1 MTKGFFR
8 ERKHY
13 SLQEITDNLIN
24 INMEETRRIVGILK
38 KYGVVKAVKKDK
50 PDFDDLSNEDIVLTD
65 VIDSSSDI
73 EYIFDYVGVV
83 VIEGQV
89 FKCYPKYIKSTEHL
103 FENLKQVLKVIKKY
117 NASEQLIYLF
127 NGEDDSKIFNRLA
140 VSIHLLETYYAD
152 GLYTNQKEIIETN
165 GEGEILWDKTI
176 NETFAIIQNNK
187 PYYVELQTQNTVD
200 NDYDYFRRLHEC
212 VLTQCS
218 KELVDTGLL
227 DLFEL
232 KEVDLTQENLSDF
245 GDMSYILYRL
255 QSEIQTQYITRKQNL
270 LKTIYTYIANA
281 KIDKNDISYSLYGT
295 NSFNLV
301 WEKVCAANFENV
313 LDKKI
318 VDLPLSDSTRNKSEY
333 KNMTLREVIKAPRW
347 KNTKHPNVI
356 EPKVKTLKPDLVC
369 IYPVDEQKK
378 DYCFGIYDAKY
389 YCIDYQVH
397 EGKASISGQPGV
409 GDVTKQYLY
418 QLAFDNFIG
427 KQGYRYVQNVFLC
440 PDEVGD
446 KQYGWVQMDI
456 LNHIG
461 NKKLE
466 NIAVVKLCAS
476 KMYQLYLDNQ
486 TISENEINQYIP
498 EINENEKVDQNFSN
512 RMLTYL
518 TKITNASKMA
528 EKRLE
533 MKVDEGKLIY
543 PKQIKRELGA
553 KIIYDAICPIASN
566 AFYGF
571 NPYEEEI
578 HKNMVAEDKGI
589 GNSYSRCSQIADA
602 AIEIEKNIKNL
613 SERELQ
619 DEEII
624 RFFLKKCFEDEADID
639 SMTEGRSF
647 DMLVEKV
654 MELIRN
660 VYL

>member
-8 ERKHY
+8 EKKHY
-13 SLQEITDNLIN
+13 SLQEIADNLNN
-24 INMEETRRIVGILK
+24 IDMEETRRIVGILK
-38 KYGVVKAVKKDK
+38 KYGVIKAVKNQA
-50 PDFDDLSNEDIVLTD
+50 DFEDLSNENIVLTD
-65 VIDSSSDI
+65 VVDNSSEI

-83 VIEGQV
+83 AVEGQV
-89 FKCYPKYIKSTEHL
+89 FKCYPKYIKSTECL
-103 FENLKQVLKVIKKY
+103 FENLKQVLKVIRKY

-127 NGEDDSKIFNRLA
+127 NGEDDSRIFNKLA
-140 VSIHLLETYYAD
+140 VALHLLETYYAD
-152 GLYTNQKEIIETN
+152 GLYTNQKDIIETN

-176 NETFAIIQNNK
+176 NETFAIIQDNK

-589 GNSYSRCSQIADA
+589 GNSYSRCSQIADD